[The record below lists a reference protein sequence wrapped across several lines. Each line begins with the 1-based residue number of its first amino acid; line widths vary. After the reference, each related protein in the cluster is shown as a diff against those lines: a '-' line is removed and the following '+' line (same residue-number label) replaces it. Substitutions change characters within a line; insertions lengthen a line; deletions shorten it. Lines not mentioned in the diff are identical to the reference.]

1 MKKIFFLLIAT
12 SLFFCCDNDV
22 PDGPNPD
29 AFLPEYEKHEPEL
42 NTTEGIISKDG
53 GRIEI
58 VSGSKVSLIPELP
71 HEYDNIEK
79 ETYVISDKIWH
90 YVWRCDWFTIT
101 SIYDINAMTTYR
113 LIIDVEPNTTGK
125 ERTVPLTIETYWKYG
140 YIGTNFVQEK

>member
-12 SLFFCCDNDV
+12 SLFFSCNNDV

-125 ERTVPLTIETYWKYG
+125 ERKVPLIIGAYWKG
-140 YIGTNFVQEK
+140 NFINTNFVQEK

>member
-12 SLFFCCDNDV
+12 SLFFSCNNDV

-29 AFLPEYEKHEPEL
+29 VFLPEYEKHEPEL

-58 VSGSKVSLIPELP
+58 VSGSKVSLVPELP
-71 HEYDNIEK
+71 QEYDNIEK

-125 ERTVPLTIETYWKYG
+125 ERTVPLIIGTYWKG
-140 YIGTNFVQEK
+140 NYINTNFVQEK

>member
-1 MKKIFFLLIAT
+1 MKKILFLLIAT
-12 SLFFCCDNDV
+12 SLFFCCDNDI
-22 PDGPNPD
+22 PGNSNPD
-29 AFLPEYEKHEPEL
+29 DFLPEYEKHEPEL

-125 ERTVPLTIETYWKYG
+125 ERKVPLIIGAYWKG
-140 YIGTNFVQEK
+140 NFINTNFVQEK

>member
-12 SLFFCCDNDV
+12 SLFFSCNNDV

-29 AFLPEYEKHEPEL
+29 VFLPEYEKHEPEL

-58 VSGSKVSLIPELP
+58 VSGSKVSLVPELP
-71 HEYDNIEK
+71 QEYDNIEK

-125 ERTVPLTIETYWKYG
+125 ERKVPLIIRTAWKYDC
-140 YIGTNFVQEK
+140 IGTNFVQEK